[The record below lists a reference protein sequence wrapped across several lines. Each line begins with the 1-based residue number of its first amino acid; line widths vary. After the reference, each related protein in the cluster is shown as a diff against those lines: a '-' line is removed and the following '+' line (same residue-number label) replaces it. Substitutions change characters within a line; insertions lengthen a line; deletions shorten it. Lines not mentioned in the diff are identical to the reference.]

1 MRMQRALAAMGGRP
15 ARVVTNAAEVAG
27 ADAPTDD
34 ASAAANSSAAPV
46 RTVADV
52 FASMMSSAG
61 RNAMAR
67 AATAASHESGKPV
80 GRNDLCPCGSGKKYK
95 KCCGRNLI

>member
-34 ASAAANSSAAPV
+34 APAAANPSAAPV

-52 FASMMSSAG
+52 FASMMSTAG

-67 AATAASHESGKPV
+67 TAAAPHENGKPI
-80 GRNDLCPCGSGKKYK
+80 GRNDPCPCGSGKKYK
-95 KCCGRNLI
+95 KCCGRSLI